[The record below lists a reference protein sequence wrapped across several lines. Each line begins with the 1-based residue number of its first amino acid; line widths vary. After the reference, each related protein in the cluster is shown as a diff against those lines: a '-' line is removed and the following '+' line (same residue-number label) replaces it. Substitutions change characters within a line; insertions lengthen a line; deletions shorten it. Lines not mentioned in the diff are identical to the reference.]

1 MRRACVKWLVVGLV
15 IMVIPFVA
23 YLSWHNIDSKLN
35 PKPTHVP
42 ISVYCINKA
51 EVKKQVDLLKAKVID
66 SDEIKFAFSY
76 TSRPTRASDLRRVK
90 EVVEGRSDEF
100 YGSIQEYG
108 FQFTAR
114 KRGDNRYKGDKA
126 GGLNVY
132 MDDESCT
139 ILHYVLRW

>member
-1 MRRACVKWLVVGLV
+1 MKRACVKWLVVGLV

-23 YLSWHNIDSKLN
+23 YLSWPNIDSKLN

-42 ISVYCINKA
+42 ISVYCINEA
-51 EVKKQVDLLKAKVID
+51 EVKEQVDLLKEKVID
-66 SDEIKFAFSY
+66 SDEIRFNFSY

-114 KRGDNRYKGDKA
+114 KRGDGRDKA

-139 ILHYVLRW
+139 ILHYILRW

>member
-1 MRRACVKWLVVGLV
+1 MKWLVVGLV

-23 YLSWHNIDSKLN
+23 YLSWPNIESMLN
-35 PKPTHVP
+35 PRPTHVP

-51 EVKKQVDLLKAKVID
+51 EVKEQVDLLKAKVID

-76 TSRPTRASDLRRVK
+76 TSRPTRRSDLRRVK

-114 KRGDNRYKGDKA
+114 KRGDDRDKG

-139 ILHYVLRW
+139 ILHYILRW